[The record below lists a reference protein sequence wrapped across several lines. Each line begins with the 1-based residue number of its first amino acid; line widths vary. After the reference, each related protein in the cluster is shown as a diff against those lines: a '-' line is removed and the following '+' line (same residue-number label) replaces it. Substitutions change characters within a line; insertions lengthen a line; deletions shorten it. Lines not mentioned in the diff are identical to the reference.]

1 MCTSSLQPAAPQ
13 LPFLAKESHLHT
25 CLFTLPRPLPLMSIQ
40 ILSVDMHSND
50 RRSLLETDVTVTATV
65 SGLTKDALEESLS
78 SITGLSNL
86 GTLSARE
93 LSSPNGAVS
102 MYAQQLLMSAL
113 VALGVVLVS
122 RA

>member
-1 MCTSSLQPAAPQ
+1 
-13 LPFLAKESHLHT
+13 
-25 CLFTLPRPLPLMSIQ
+25 MSIQ

-65 SGLTKDALEESLS
+65 SGLTKDALEESLRR
-78 SITGLSNL
+78 TGLSNL